1 MRFLYNLIISIIII
15 SSPIIIFY
23 RLFKKKEDPKRFLE
37 KFGFLKRRRHK
48 GKLIWF
54 HCSSVGELIS
64 VVPLIERLEKEKDI
78 KSIMLSSST
87 LSSSRIFKKFKF
99 KKTFHQ
105 FYPIDSPF
113 IVNMFLN
120 YWKPYAVFFVES
132 EIWPEMLKS
141 LKQRRIKIFLLNARI
156 SKKSFKR
163 WKYLYKIGINI
174 FDNFNYIFP
183 QNKETLN
190 YLKYFKLKKLKIL
203 GNLKFSEV
211 ENIKK
216 INTLSKIFLKR
227 KILCAAST
235 HDNEEEIISNT
246 HLNLRKKI
254 NDLLTIIIP
263 RHIERSKEIIEDLK
277 SKNLDYI
284 CHSENKSLT
293 KDTDIYLVD
302 TYGESK
308 KFYAVS
314 KVVFLGGSL
323 VPKGGQNPL
332 EPVRYGCNV
341 IHGKHTFNFTEIYEM
356 LSKEKLSYEA
366 KNFLKLN
373 KLIYSLLLKKQN
385 NKKKVKKFH
394 NIGKEIL
401 KKNFK
406 EIRFLI

>member
-15 SSPIIIFY
+15 TSPIIIFY

-37 KFGFLKRRRHK
+37 KFGFLKRRRDK

-341 IHGKHTFNFTEIYEM
+341 IHGKHTFNFTEIYKM

-373 KLIYSLLLKKQN
+373 KLIFSLLLKKQN
-385 NKKKVKKFH
+385 NKKKVKKFN
-394 NIGKEIL
+394 NIGKDIL

-406 EIRFLI
+406 KIRFLI

>member
-37 KFGFLKRRRHK
+37 KFGFLKKVRLR
-48 GKLIWF
+48 GKIIWF

-64 VVPLIERLEKEKDI
+64 VVPLIQKLEKEKDI

-87 LSSSRIFKKFKF
+87 LSSSKIFKKFKF

-105 FYPIDSPF
+105 YYPIDSPF
-113 IVNMFLN
+113 ITNMFLN
-120 YWKPYAVFFVES
+120 HWKPYAVFFVES

-141 LKQRRIKIFLLNARI
+141 LKKRRIKIFLLNARI

-174 FDNFNYIFP
+174 FHNFDYIFP

-190 YLKYFKLKKLKIL
+190 YLKYFKVKKLKIL
-203 GNLKFSEV
+203 GNLKFSEI

-216 INTLSKIFLKR
+216 NNILPKVFLKR

-235 HDNEEEIISNT
+235 HDNEEEIISNI
-246 HLNLRKKI
+246 HLNLSKKI

-263 RHIERSKEIIEDLK
+263 RHIERSKDIIKDLK
-277 SKNLDYI
+277 SKNLNYI

-323 VPKGGQNPL
+323 IPKGGQNPL
-332 EPVRYGCNV
+332 EPVRYGCSV
-341 IHGKHTFNFTEIYEM
+341 IHGKHTFNFTEIYKM

-366 KNFLKLN
+366 KNLLKLN
-373 KLIYSLLLKKQN
+373 KLIFSLLLKKRN
-385 NKKKVKKFH
+385 NKKKVKKFN
-394 NIGKEIL
+394 NIGKYIL

>member
-1 MRFLYNLIISIIII
+1 MRVLYNLIIILIIIL
-15 SSPIIIFY
+15 SPVIIFY
-23 RLFKKKEDPKRFLE
+23 RILKKKESPKRFLE
-37 KFGFLKRRRHK
+37 KFGFLQKTRRK
-48 GKLIWF
+48 GKLVWF

-87 LSSSRIFKKFKF
+87 LSSSRIFNKFKF

-113 IVNMFLN
+113 IINMFLN

-132 EIWPEMLKS
+132 EIWPEILKS
-141 LKQRRIKIFLLNARI
+141 LKQRQTKIFLLNARI

-174 FDNFNYIFP
+174 FDNFDYIFP

-190 YLKYFKLKKLKIL
+190 YLKYFKVKKLKIL
-203 GNLKFSEV
+203 GNLKFSEI

-216 INTLSKIFLKR
+216 NNILPKIFLKR

-235 HDNEEEIISNT
+235 HDNEEEIISNI
-246 HLNLRKKI
+246 HLNLSKKI
-254 NDLLTIIIP
+254 NDLLTVIIP

-277 SKNLDYI
+277 SKNLKYI
-284 CHSENKSLT
+284 CHSENKILT

-323 VPKGGQNPL
+323 IPKGGQNPL

-341 IHGKHTFNFTEIYEM
+341 IHGKHTFNFTEIYKM

-366 KNFLKLN
+366 ENLLKLN
-373 KLIYSLLLKKQN
+373 KLIFSLLLKKQN
-385 NKKKVKKFH
+385 NKKKVKKFN
-394 NIGKEIL
+394 NIGKDIL

-406 EIRFLI
+406 EIRPLI

>member
-15 SSPIIIFY
+15 SSPIIILY

-37 KFGFLKRRRHK
+37 KFGFLKKIRRR
-48 GKLIWF
+48 GKIIWF

-64 VVPLIERLEKEKDI
+64 VVPLIEKLEKENDI

-87 LSSSRIFKKFKF
+87 LSSSKIFKKFKF

-113 IVNMFLN
+113 IINMFLN

-132 EIWPEMLKS
+132 EIWPEMLKN
-141 LKQRRIKIFLLNARI
+141 LKQRQIKIFLLNARI

-174 FDNFNYIFP
+174 FDNFDYIFP

-190 YLKYFKLKKLKIL
+190 YLKYFKIKKLKIL

-216 INTLSKIFLKR
+216 NNVLPRIFLKR

-235 HDNEEEIISNT
+235 HDNEEEIISNI
-246 HLNLRKKI
+246 HLNLKKKI
-254 NDLLTIIIP
+254 NNLLTIIIP

-277 SKNLDYI
+277 NKNLNYI
-284 CHSENKSLT
+284 CHSENKILT

-323 VPKGGQNPL
+323 IPKGGQNPL
-332 EPVRYGCNV
+332 EPVRYGCY
-341 IHGKHTFNFTEIYEM
+341 ITHGKHIFNFTEIYKM
-356 LSKEKLSYEA
+356 LNKEKLSFEA
-366 KNFLKLN
+366 KNLSILD
-373 KLIYSLLLKKQN
+373 KLIFNLLLKKSN
-385 NKKKVKKFH
+385 NKKKIKRFN
-394 NIGKEIL
+394 NIGKDIL
-401 KKNFK
+401 KRNFK
-406 EIRFLI
+406 EIRSLI

>member
-15 SSPIIIFY
+15 LSPAIIFY
-23 RLFKKKEDPKRFLE
+23 RLLKKKEDPKRFLE
-37 KFGFLKRRRHK
+37 KFGFLKRMRQK

-64 VVPLIERLEKEKDI
+64 VVPLIEKLEKERDI
-78 KSIMLSSST
+78 KNIMLSSST

-113 IVNMFLN
+113 IINMFLN

-141 LKQRRIKIFLLNARI
+141 LKQRQTKIFLLNARI

-163 WKYLYKIGINI
+163 WKYLDKIGINI
-174 FDNFNYIFP
+174 LNNFDYIFP

-190 YLKYFKLKKLKIL
+190 YLKHLKVKKLKLL

-211 ENIKK
+211 EKIKK
-216 INTLSKIFLKR
+216 NNTLPKIFLER

-235 HDNEEEIISNT
+235 HNNEEEIISNI
-246 HLNLRKKI
+246 HLNLSKKI

-263 RHIERSKEIIEDLK
+263 RHIERSKEIIKDLK
-277 SKNLDYI
+277 NKNINYI
-284 CHSENKSLT
+284 CHSENKKLT
-293 KDTDIYLVD
+293 KDTGVYLVD

-323 VPKGGQNPL
+323 IPKGGQNPL
-332 EPVRYGCNV
+332 EPVRYGCY
-341 IHGKHTFNFTEIYEM
+341 ITHGKHIFNFTEIYKM
-356 LSKEKLSYEA
+356 LNKEKLSFEA
-366 KNFLKLN
+366 KNLSILD
-373 KLIYSLLLKKQN
+373 KLIFNLLLKKSN
-385 NKKKVKKFH
+385 NKKKIKRFNH
-394 NIGKEIL
+394 IGKDIL
-401 KKNFK
+401 KRNFK
-406 EIRFLI
+406 EIRSLI

>member
-37 KFGFLKRRRHK
+37 KFGFLKKARQK
-48 GKLIWF
+48 GKIIWF
-54 HCSSVGELIS
+54 HCSSVGELVS
-64 VVPLIERLEKEKDI
+64 VIPLIEKLEKEKDI

-113 IVNMFLN
+113 IINMFLN

-141 LKQRRIKIFLLNARI
+141 LKQRQIKIFLLNARI

-163 WKYLYKIGINI
+163 WWCLYKIGINLFSN
-174 FDNFNYIFP
+174 FDYIFP

-190 YLKYFKLKKLKIL
+190 YLKYFKIKKLKIL

-216 INTLSKIFLKR
+216 NNVLPRIFLKK

-235 HDNEEEIISNT
+235 HDNEEKIISNL
-246 HLNLRKKI
+246 HLSLSKKI

-277 SKNLDYI
+277 SKNLNYI
-284 CHSENKSLT
+284 CHSENKKLT

-341 IHGKHTFNFTEIYEM
+341 IHGKHIFNFTEIYKM
-356 LSKEKLSYEA
+356 LSKEKLSYGA
-366 KNFLKLN
+366 KNLSKLN
-373 KLIYSLLLKKQN
+373 KLIFSLLLKKQN
-385 NKKKVKKFH
+385 NKKKVKKFN
-394 NIGKEIL
+394 NIGKDIL

>member
-23 RLFKKKEDPKRFLE
+23 RLLKKKEDPKRFLE
-37 KFGFLKRRRHK
+37 KFGFLKKIRRR
-48 GKLIWF
+48 GKTIWF

-64 VVPLIERLEKEKDI
+64 VVPLIEKLEKEKDI
-78 KSIMLSSST
+78 KNIMLSSST
-87 LSSSRIFKKFKF
+87 LSSSKIFKKFKF

-113 IVNMFLN
+113 IINMFLN

-141 LKQRRIKIFLLNARI
+141 LKQRQIKIFLLNARI

-246 HLNLRKKI
+246 HLNLSKKI

-341 IHGKHTFNFTEIYEM
+341 IHGKHTFNFTEIYKM

-373 KLIYSLLLKKQN
+373 KLIFSLLLKKQN
-385 NKKKVKKFH
+385 NKKKVKKFN
-394 NIGKEIL
+394 NIGKDIL

-406 EIRFLI
+406 EIRPLI

>member
-1 MRFLYNLIISIIII
+1 MRFLYNLIITIIII
-15 SSPIIIFY
+15 LSPIIIFY

-37 KFGFLKRRRHK
+37 KFGFLKRRRQR

-64 VVPLIERLEKEKDI
+64 VVPLIERLEKDRDI
-78 KSIMLSSST
+78 KNIMLSSST
-87 LSSSRIFKKFKF
+87 LSSSRIFNKFKF

-105 FYPIDSPF
+105 FYPIDNPF
-113 IVNMFLN
+113 IINMFLN

-141 LKQRRIKIFLLNARI
+141 LKQRQTKIFLLNARI

-174 FDNFNYIFP
+174 FDNFDYIFP

-190 YLKYFKLKKLKIL
+190 YLKYFKVKKLKIL

-216 INTLSKIFLKR
+216 NNILPKIFLKR

-235 HDNEEEIISNT
+235 HGNEEEIVSNI
-246 HLNLRKKI
+246 HLNLSKKI

-277 SKNLDYI
+277 SKNLNYI
-284 CHSENKSLT
+284 CHSENQTLT

-323 VPKGGQNPL
+323 IPKGGQNPL

-341 IHGKHTFNFTEIYEM
+341 IHGKHIFNFTEIYKM
-356 LSKEKLSYEA
+356 LHKEKLSYEA
-366 KNFLKLN
+366 KNLLKLN
-373 KLIYSLLLKKQN
+373 KLIFSLLLKKQN
-385 NKKKVKKFH
+385 NKKKVKKFN
-394 NIGKEIL
+394 NIGKDIL

>member
-23 RLFKKKEDPKRFLE
+23 RLLKKKEDPKRFLE
-37 KFGFLKRRRHK
+37 KFGFLKKIRRR
-48 GKLIWF
+48 GKTIWF

-64 VVPLIERLEKEKDI
+64 VVPLIEKLEKEKDI
-78 KSIMLSSST
+78 KNIMLSSST
-87 LSSSRIFKKFKF
+87 LSSSKIFKKFKF

-174 FDNFNYIFP
+174 FDNFDYIFP

-323 VPKGGQNPL
+323 IPKGGQNPL

-341 IHGKHTFNFTEIYEM
+341 IHGKHTFNFTEIYKM

-366 KNFLKLN
+366 ENLLKLN
-373 KLIYSLLLKKQN
+373 KLIFSLLLKKQN
-385 NKKKVKKFH
+385 NKKKVKKFN
-394 NIGKEIL
+394 NIGKDIL

-406 EIRFLI
+406 EIRPLI

>member
-37 KFGFLKRRRHK
+37 KFGFLKKIRRR
-48 GKLIWF
+48 GKTIWF

-64 VVPLIERLEKEKDI
+64 VVPLIEKLEKEKDI
-78 KSIMLSSST
+78 KNIMLSSST
-87 LSSSRIFKKFKF
+87 LSSSKIFKKFKF

-113 IVNMFLN
+113 IINMFLN
-120 YWKPYAVFFVES
+120 YWKPNAVFFVES

-141 LKQRRIKIFLLNARI
+141 LKQRQIKIFLLNARI

-174 FDNFNYIFP
+174 FDNFDYIFP

-190 YLKYFKLKKLKIL
+190 YLKYFKVKKLKIL
-203 GNLKFSEV
+203 GNLKFSEI
-211 ENIKK
+211 ENIKENN
-216 INTLSKIFLKR
+216 ILPKIFLKR

-235 HDNEEEIISNT
+235 HDNEEEIISNI
-246 HLNLRKKI
+246 HLNLKKKI
-254 NDLLTIIIP
+254 NNLLTIIIP
-263 RHIERSKEIIEDLK
+263 RHIERSKKIIEDLK
-277 SKNLDYI
+277 NKKLNYI
-284 CHSENKSLT
+284 CHSENKILT

-323 VPKGGQNPL
+323 IPKGGQNPL

-341 IHGKHTFNFTEIYEM
+341 IHGKHTFNFTEIYKM

-366 KNFLKLN
+366 KNLLKLN
-373 KLIYSLLLKKQN
+373 KLIFSLLLKKQN
-385 NKKKVKKFH
+385 NKKKVKKFN
-394 NIGKEIL
+394 NIGKDIL

>member
-1 MRFLYNLIISIIII
+1 MRFLYNLVISIIII

-37 KFGFLKRRRHK
+37 KFGFLKKVRQK
-48 GKLIWF
+48 GKIIWF

-64 VVPLIERLEKEKDI
+64 VVPLIEKFEKERDI

-113 IVNMFLN
+113 IINMFLN

-141 LKQRRIKIFLLNARI
+141 LKQRQIKIFLLNARI

-163 WKYLYKIGINI
+163 WRYLYKIGINI
-174 FDNFNYIFP
+174 FDNFDYIFP

-190 YLKYFKLKKLKIL
+190 YLKYFKVKRLKIL

-216 INTLSKIFLKR
+216 NNTLPKIFLKR

-235 HDNEEEIISNT
+235 HDNEEEIISNI
-246 HLNLRKKI
+246 HLNLSKKI
-254 NDLLTIIIP
+254 NDLLTVIIP

-277 SKNLDYI
+277 RKNLNYI
-284 CHSENKSLT
+284 CHSENKTLT

-323 VPKGGQNPL
+323 IPKGGQNPL

-341 IHGKHTFNFTEIYEM
+341 IHGKHTFNFTEIYKM
-356 LSKEKLSYEA
+356 LSKEKLSFEA
-366 KNFLKLN
+366 ENLSKLN
-373 KLIYSLLLKKQN
+373 KLIFSLLLKKQN
-385 NKKKVKKFH
+385 NKKKVKKFN
-394 NIGKEIL
+394 NIGKDIL

>member
-15 SSPIIIFY
+15 LSPAIIFY

-37 KFGFLKRRRHK
+37 KFGFLKRMRHK

-64 VVPLIERLEKEKDI
+64 VVPLIEKLEKEKDI
-78 KSIMLSSST
+78 KNIMLSSST

-113 IVNMFLN
+113 IINTFLN

-141 LKQRRIKIFLLNARI
+141 LKQRQTKIFLLNARI

-163 WKYLYKIGINI
+163 WKYLDKIGINI
-174 FDNFNYIFP
+174 LNNFDYIFP

-190 YLKYFKLKKLKIL
+190 YLKHLKVKKLKLL

-211 ENIKK
+211 EKIKK
-216 INTLSKIFLKR
+216 NNTLPKIFLER

-235 HDNEEEIISNT
+235 HNNEEEIISNI
-246 HLNLRKKI
+246 HLNLSKKI

-263 RHIERSKEIIEDLK
+263 RHIERSNEIIKDLK
-277 SKNLDYI
+277 NKNINYI
-284 CHSENKSLT
+284 CHSENKKLT
-293 KDTDIYLVD
+293 KDTGVYLVD

-332 EPVRYGCNV
+332 EPVRYGCY
-341 IHGKHTFNFTEIYEM
+341 ITHGKHIFNFTEIYKM
-356 LSKEKLSYEA
+356 LNKEKLSFEA
-366 KNFLKLN
+366 KNLSILD
-373 KLIYSLLLKKQN
+373 KLIFNLLLKKSN
-385 NKKKVKKFH
+385 NKKKIKRFN
-394 NIGKEIL
+394 NIGKDIL
-401 KKNFK
+401 KRNFK
-406 EIRFLI
+406 EIRSLI